1 MSGSEPWGL
10 KVAVQ
15 VLRRGFR
22 PLGSAATIR
31 AAIFIPARGLLDY
44 LPCASVRL
52 CAEVIQ
58 EADMVRTSKLLLAA
72 TTLLAPALALAGSGN
87 DPATTDPKKTT
98 PVVTEHERSGDEAQS
113 DLTQATARA
122 RVEHLKVGTD
132 LATNGAVADNK
143 DKIYPGQAL
152 YASISVEHIGAG
164 SAVEAIWKGPEDKR
178 MGSEVKKVT
187 AGSSYLTFRAPDTA
201 GWEPG
206 EYRVEIRL
214 GDELGGKEDFKIL
227 PKSGG

>member
-1 MSGSEPWGL
+1 M
-10 KVAVQ
+10 
-15 VLRRGFR
+15 
-22 PLGSAATIR
+22 TR
-31 AAIFIPARGLLDY
+31 A
-44 LPCASVRL
+44 
-52 CAEVIQ
+52 
-58 EADMVRTSKLLLAA
+58 SKFVLAA
-72 TTLLAPALALAGSGN
+72 TVLFVPALAVARNGD

-98 PVVTEHERSGDEAQS
+98 PVVTEHERSGDDAQS
-113 DLTQATARA
+113 DISPATARA
-122 RVEHLKVGTD
+122 RVENLKVGID
-132 LATNGAVADNK
+132 LATNGSVADNK

-164 SAVEAIWKGPEDKR
+164 SAVEALWKGPEDRR
-178 MGSEVKKVT
+178 MGSEVKKVM